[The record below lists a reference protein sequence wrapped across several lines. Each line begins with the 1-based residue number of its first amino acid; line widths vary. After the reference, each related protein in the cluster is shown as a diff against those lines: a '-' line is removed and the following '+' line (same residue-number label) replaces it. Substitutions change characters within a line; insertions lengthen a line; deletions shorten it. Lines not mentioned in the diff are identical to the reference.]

1 MMALIM
7 IIDDD
12 EVLRRTVRR
21 FLVGNGHTVIEAEHG
36 GNGVALLREHDPAI
50 VITDIYMPEKE
61 GMETIVDIRK
71 LRPATRIIAMS
82 GGGPHRDALALK
94 WAQGLGADAVLPKPF
109 RAAELNS
116 AVEHL
121 LNSSDDRM

>member
-1 MMALIM
+1 MALIM

-12 EVLRRTVRR
+12 EILRRTVRR
-21 FLVGNGHTVIEAEHG
+21 FLAGNGHTVIEAEHG
-36 GNGVALLREHDPAI
+36 VSGIALLGEHDPAI

-61 GMETIVDIRK
+61 GMETIMEIRK

-82 GGGPHRDALALK
+82 GGGPQRDALTLK
-94 WAQGLGADAVLPKPF
+94 WAHGLGADAVLPKPF

-116 AVEHL
+116 AVEQL
-121 LNSSDDRM
+121 LHSSNDRM